1 MQRRRGLFCR
11 KMIRR
16 VLLVDDD
23 VGLTTILG
31 AALSAEGFSVA
42 VAHDGAEALRKIE
55 HAELAIL
62 DVLLPEID
70 GLSLCRRI
78 RKQSR
83 LPLILLSSRGEE
95 IDRVAGLESGAD
107 DYVTK
112 PFSTRELCARIR
124 SLDRRLHGQ
133 TAPLTAGPVTIDVA
147 RFEVRYRDQL
157 VAFTRSELVLL
168 TALVERR
175 GFVLSREQLLE
186 SAREGVTITE
196 RTVDTFIKR
205 IRKKLREADPA
216 FDQIETIFGVGYR
229 YRR

>member
-1 MQRRRGLFCR
+1 MKRGRGVFYR

-23 VGLTTILG
+23 VGLTTVLG
-31 AALSAEGFSVA
+31 AALAAEGFSIE
-42 VAHDGAEALRKIE
+42 VAHDGAEALRKIDQ
-55 HAELAIL
+55 AELAIL

-78 RKQSR
+78 RKESR

-124 SLDRRLHGQ
+124 SLDRRLHGEK
-133 TAPLTAGPVTIDVA
+133 APLTAGPITIDVA
-147 RFEVRYRDQL
+147 RFEVRWREQI
-157 VAFTRSELVLL
+157 VALTRSELALL
-168 TALVERR
+168 AALVERR

-205 IRKKLREADPA
+205 IRKKLRDADPA
-216 FDQIETIFGVGYR
+216 FDEVETIFGVGYR